1 MRQYVSKFARRG
13 CVGMVCAALLLGL
26 TSCASIV
33 RPNFS
38 TELTELRSGAYSL
51 DPEHAYVH
59 FKIGHLGLSS
69 IVGRFNTIAGEL
81 DFDPANIG
89 SLELQGVIDAASIDV
104 NNDSLEDQ
112 LRGGSWLDA
121 DAFPQLTFVST
132 SVDAQADGTINI
144 SGTLTIRGISQ
155 TVVLETRFNGGA
167 DNILTGK
174 YTLGFTATTRLNR
187 SDFGM
192 DAFAALIADTIDV
205 ELHGEF
211 QRN

>member
-13 CVGMVCAALLLGL
+13 CIGMVYAALLLSL
-26 TSCASIV
+26 ASCASIV

-59 FKIGHLGLSS
+59 FKVGHLGLSS

-81 DFDPANIG
+81 DFDPANID

-121 DAFPQLTFVST
+121 DAFPQLSFVST

-144 SGTLTIRGISQ
+144 SGTLTIRGVSQ
-155 TVVLETRFNGGA
+155 TVVLATRFNGGA

-192 DAFAALIADTIDV
+192 DAFAALIADSIDV